1 MATAAIKMQVGKAPK
16 TLQSAIKRGRQRR
29 IFDKA
34 TFDAMVQQHKLYAF
48 TVAGQLTNDGI
59 SSILQQAQTAIRN
72 GRSYDAFREAL
83 PADVFDRIVAPE
95 VVIGNAAT
103 NVYQRA
109 RFNQQ
114 TRLKKIRPYWQY
126 WTMLDQRV
134 RPNHMVMHGI
144 TAPADSTFWKNN
156 YPPNGHLCRC
166 AARAYSSRQINSR
179 GIKVY
184 KTQAQV
190 DKAVF
195 NIQRQAGIPESKL
208 VRPIADK
215 GWVGSFVP
223 EGAPVASIVNALA
236 KYQAGKYKSQLT
248 PDPVPASR
256 IKAAAEAKKQDLAAA
271 ARINRPAKLEKIYQ
285 DARREIAAVDKHVAK
300 EMRAWAKQHRVDL
313 RRISA
318 TERRDLQE
326 RYYRWYVQDKYGF
339 EAEKYVHNLSQQW
352 VGQSNG
358 DGGTAWQLILEKT
371 RGQRLHIYQRDVAK
385 RPDIGKTLFNRWKND
400 PKNQK
405 ALALREEWERRML
418 PKGKKTIYR
427 GIHDDQAE
435 AIIKRIERDGFAEIN
450 TNGLSSWTE
459 VKTKAD
465 GFAAPLEEGKRGIT
479 IKIEADPADIYT
491 SHYTNPVLDQF
502 GEKEVIRIGKT
513 TRLTRDNITIITE

>member
-1 MATAAIKMQVGKAPK
+1 MQVGRAPK
-16 TLQSAIKRGRQRR
+16 TLQSAIKRGRQRM
-29 IFDKA
+29 IFDKR

-72 GRSYDAFREAL
+72 GRSYDAFKEAL

-126 WTMLDQRV
+126 WTMLDRRV

-190 DKAVF
+190 DQAVF
-195 NIQRQAGIPESKL
+195 NAQRQAGIPESKL

-223 EGAPVASIVNALA
+223 EGAPVSTIVNALA

-248 PDPVPASR
+248 PDPIPVTR
-256 IKAAAEAKKQDLAAA
+256 IKEAAAAKKEDLAAA
-271 ARINRPAKLEKIYQ
+271 ARIRRPAKLDKIYQ
-285 DARREIAAVDKHVAK
+285 DARAEVATVNKHIDAEIKKYARRHNIRLRDFTPEQRRQYRE
-300 EMRAWAKQHRVDL
+300 Q
-313 RRISA
+313 
-318 TERRDLQE
+318 
-326 RYYRWYVQDKYGF
+326 YYRWYVQDKYGF
-339 EAEKYVHNLSQQW
+339 EAEKFVHNLSQQW

-371 RGQRLHIYQRDVAK
+371 RGQRLHIYSRDVAK
-385 RPDIGKTLFNRWKND
+385 RPDIGKTLFKRWQTD

-405 ALALREEWERRML
+405 ALALREEWERQFI
-418 PKGKKTIYR
+418 PKGKTRVYR
-427 GIHDDQAE
+427 GIRDDQAE

-479 IKIEADPADIYT
+479 IRIDADPEDIYT
-491 SHYTNPVLDQF
+491 SWHSNPVLNEF
-502 GEKEVIRIGKT
+502 GEKEVVRIGKT
-513 TRLTRDNITIITE
+513 TRLTRDNITIITD